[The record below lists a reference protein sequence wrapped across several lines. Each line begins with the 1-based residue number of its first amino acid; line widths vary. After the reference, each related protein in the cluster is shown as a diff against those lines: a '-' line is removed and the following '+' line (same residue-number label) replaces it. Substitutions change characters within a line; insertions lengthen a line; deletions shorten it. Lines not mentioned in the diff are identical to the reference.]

1 MACRDEECDE
11 LENWNPMADD
21 YNDPEFNSYQRG
33 PAKNLTKASINKDK
47 NNFSIYIAGIPK
59 DLNKEGL
66 EYLFQKVGKIKSSYI
81 HDQRADKDDKVGF
94 VNFETQHEMEE
105 AIRVYNGYEI
115 GRFRLRISVALTKEE
130 KEKRRADIAARL
142 ANDLDDYDMDEG
154 RDSAKE
160 NKAPP
165 RGRESR
171 PLRENRS
178 YHQNSS
184 SQQNMFPRNRF
195 ESRGKGRGYSFGN
208 DYPRPQRGNFSNPGY
223 YPNEGPMMPMQQIG
237 YGRGSPGCIPPQH
250 MQQGFMDFAGAGPM
264 NSMGGMM
271 SQYGFGRGG
280 GMPFQGGRGISPYG
294 AVSPGFNRGYPGM
307 GAGDFSQVGPVYSDM
322 SDLDTSFG
330 AYSDMPPPERFK
342 SSFLEKAVNTKAMA
356 IPRIEDR
363 KPVAP
368 RPQKKCCVCEALTR
382 KYCKKCKMHYC
393 SSECQRKDWDA
404 HKSICAKLAEN
415 SRFEEQFDVEVGEG
429 FIEKLQRKL
438 ELVDLSS
445 NSDVGD
451 ELRRIAPYYLQEERK
466 RVYLRDFPIQ
476 ELHVGGEQ
484 EFVPV
489 HVVYFEQP
497 REFYIQYKHS
507 ANWRLYEKSKASME
521 QVYSRST
528 PTGYVPEDDEIVVV
542 EDRKQWKRGA
552 IHTVRTEKDKTVKY
566 VVHLIDEGSK
576 VEVQID
582 KLRRVNEELTKLP
595 CQAVTCCLS
604 DIQPMDGVF
613 FGNEACNVTMNW
625 LKANA
630 SVLECRVVGNFN
642 NKRHVLLRA
651 NNVMLHTFLLEKKL
665 VAVRELAS
673 RASQNNKRTECS
685 PAQGPRQLDNA
696 RSPGEQNEKVLSDAR
711 ERNTSK
717 DSSKTQSDS
726 STKTRAPSGKFTVNS
741 IESIYKSGSYFKG
754 IPIECKSPTDF
765 WVQVCCLDSKIEKY
779 KELFADLN
787 KRFYGVKNTT
797 YRPEVGDFI
806 IAPYDRESSRAC
818 VLDMRNDKFKVRFI
832 DFGNTAVVP
841 LEDVHPADFNS
852 SYLYSVGV
860 NCALAGVEEVK
871 TEPWSQFAI
880 DTFFSSFEK
889 DVSVEFKVVKRSQ
902 DILEVEVHCEGRL
915 LNEEFVRRCKN
926 GPSPDRPLGKGAKK
940 STPKRNSQQKTG
952 KQKKGSSPK
961 NSQTAKGSPPRKES
975 PTATQSKP
983 AAVQQPK
990 PRAQAIKPTIPAR
1003 RMELG
1008 EPFQALPVVVIS
1020 AEEFYVQPM
1029 AAAEEYGAL
1038 CDAMEEY
1045 YSQHASPVSAAVGE
1059 LVVAPFLGQFYRG
1072 RVENVDTGTGNVVVH
1087 FLDFGNKDPVEKD
1100 KIFAIQPEFMATPLI
1115 ALSCRLANA
1124 PNGWSCG
1131 DNAIATIKELIPENT
1146 EIVTTVVEYVGDGAV
1161 VDFQTGSTTVS
1172 AIMTEAGFAKEASAK
1187 NAVGPTASPV
1197 SVPVPSRPAPERIP
1211 VASRRQASPNLKYVV
1226 ERLAIGEEYQ
1236 GLVTHCVSPAEIYVQ
1251 TVLADIVQ
1259 DFVDMSGPLVAKYSA
1274 LGPNTTFR
1282 PSLGELVA
1290 TTFAGDWCR
1299 AQVLTVSGNQCTLY
1313 FIDYGNEE
1321 AVLIENVYNL
1331 DAEFLTCVVPVVQ
1344 CRVAGINGT
1353 ANGSWS
1359 GSDIAAFGEMVLN
1372 NAIYIIEVVAIEGGV
1387 VDVDIFD
1394 CERTRNFRS
1403 ELLMGGHAVEA
1414 GCPVVVSAPAE
1425 PAPAVPVPA
1434 EPTPAMPA
1442 PAKPASAAS
1451 AASPPRVDEEPTCI
1465 RTLPTLLDKVKVGE
1479 NYVVAP
1485 LNLESADPFY
1495 AVFLQ
1500 IVDGKAITEMRQ
1512 EFNIVYN
1519 KRKMKPNFRPI
1530 AGDIV
1535 AARWSVDQEW
1545 QRSRVISVDERKGV
1559 FFMFHVDL
1567 GHSSHVTLPNIRPI
1581 DKKYCLLPE
1590 LVIPC
1595 RLENLQAEQQERAVQ
1610 HMSYCTNEEGMLDGQ
1625 VKAVDNGVVV
1635 MAIPAISIRMGMNE
1649 TTGTFTLAHMACIT
1663 DSWFISHEEVIFI
1676 HFLITPSK
1684 FFAQPFSKM
1693 TAYDDLGKEMTKCYQ
1708 TMPVNSDFKP
1718 DIGDVVAAPFEED
1731 NRYYRSVVLAKDGET
1746 VQVRFI
1752 DWGNDQVVDLQRVYR
1767 LKDVFMK
1774 LPYGAFE
1781 CSLAGVEPVGDQWTS
1796 DAIGYFAML
1805 TGQNKL
1811 NLKVVEKS
1819 ADLMIV
1825 EVMVGGGS
1833 SVNDMLVQQGVAKRV
1848 GGSSP
1853 APRSVIV
1860 EAEGDPSSVVIRR
1873 NQIRQYKV
1881 MAGLSVQ
1888 AIVVHQGDP
1897 ENFYVHIATDDFIAN
1912 LQALDEK
1919 INEYVA
1925 RENAAYLPKC
1935 QEMVIAQWQG
1945 SWYRAAVVN
1954 VLDPQQIQVHFIDY
1968 GNDDVVSVKDV
1979 RKFCSEFMTPAMAI
1993 ACSLANVKPPAGRV
2007 NKEQVDLY
2015 KSLVPADG
2023 RFMLK
2028 VICTAESSASVEL
2041 YEFENPD
2048 ICVNKDIAKLQAAS
2062 GPARRIFPAN
2072 NLERRTLSLNKATAV
2087 SVASISA
2094 VDLFVNIIDPDW
2106 NSFMIFSAAIYEE
2119 CLKLTAEDYQPV
2131 VGEVIAALFEAV
2143 WYRAEVRGVDSD
2155 GNVGVFFFDYG
2166 NWEVVPLSATRL
2178 LPEEMVTFPIQG
2190 IPCKLADVEPVG
2202 GKWSVDA
2209 QQVAKELFL
2218 SGEVVATSLQCL
2230 DGVHHIKL
2238 EVDKGGKIIDLGQML
2253 VKCGHAVS
2261 TAPEPSRG
2269 NGGIPAGV
2277 VAPPANLSALQ
2288 RQLQEQEE
2296 VIRMLRAKLQM

>member
-1465 RTLPTLLDKVKVGE
+1465 
-1479 NYVVAP
+1479 
-1485 LNLESADPFY
+1485 S
-1495 AVFLQ
+1495 
-1500 IVDGKAITEMRQ
+1500 
-1512 EFNIVYN
+1512 
-1519 KRKMKPNFRPI
+1519 
-1530 AGDIV
+1530 
-1535 AARWSVDQEW
+1535 
-1545 QRSRVISVDERKGV
+1545 
-1559 FFMFHVDL
+1559 
-1567 GHSSHVTLPNIRPI
+1567 
-1581 DKKYCLLPE
+1581 
-1590 LVIPC
+1590 
-1595 RLENLQAEQQERAVQ
+1595 
-1610 HMSYCTNEEGMLDGQ
+1610 
-1625 VKAVDNGVVV
+1625 
-1635 MAIPAISIRMGMNE
+1635 
-1649 TTGTFTLAHMACIT
+1649 TFTLAHMACIT

-2094 VDLFVNIIDPDW
+2094 VDLFVNIIDPVDW